1 MGIILYLS
9 LLASHEPVH
18 WTIRCDGWKDLAS
31 EVRKDEY
38 LDEQSKS
45 DLINYFK
52 TKVEEE
58 CVLNHKTQVSRLGTG
73 SFISYGRRKSR
84 LKERILK
91 RPITL
96 GETKWHRSHT
106 EVSSMIPTE
115 TEHSRLI
122 RSILLTV
129 V

>member
-45 DLINYFK
+45 DLIDYFI

-58 CVLNHKTQVSRLGTG
+58 CDFKQ
-73 SFISYGRRKSR
+73 
-84 LKERILK
+84 
-91 RPITL
+91 
-96 GETKWHRSHT
+96 
-106 EVSSMIPTE
+106 
-115 TEHSRLI
+115 
-122 RSILLTV
+122 
-129 V
+129 

>member
-18 WTIRCDGWKDLAS
+18 WTIRCAGWKDLAS

-45 DLINYFK
+45 DLINYFS

-58 CVLNHKTQVSRLGTG
+58 CD
-73 SFISYGRRKSR
+73 F
-84 LKERILK
+84 E
-91 RPITL
+91 P
-96 GETKWHRSHT
+96 
-106 EVSSMIPTE
+106 
-115 TEHSRLI
+115 
-122 RSILLTV
+122 
-129 V
+129 

>member
-18 WTIRCDGWKDLAS
+18 LTIRCDGWKDLAS

-45 DLINYFK
+45 DLINYFS

-58 CVLNHKTQVSRLGTG
+58 CD
-73 SFISYGRRKSR
+73 F
-84 LKERILK
+84 E
-91 RPITL
+91 P
-96 GETKWHRSHT
+96 
-106 EVSSMIPTE
+106 
-115 TEHSRLI
+115 
-122 RSILLTV
+122 
-129 V
+129 

>member
-18 WTIRCDGWKDLAS
+18 WTIRCDGWRDLAS

-45 DLINYFK
+45 DLIYYFS

-58 CVLNHKTQVSRLGTG
+58 CY
-73 SFISYGRRKSR
+73 F
-84 LKERILK
+84 ER
-91 RPITL
+91 
-96 GETKWHRSHT
+96 
-106 EVSSMIPTE
+106 
-115 TEHSRLI
+115 
-122 RSILLTV
+122 
-129 V
+129 

>member
-9 LLASHEPVH
+9 LLASHESVH

-58 CVLNHKTQVSRLGTG
+58 CDFK
-73 SFISYGRRKSR
+73 
-84 LKERILK
+84 
-91 RPITL
+91 P
-96 GETKWHRSHT
+96 
-106 EVSSMIPTE
+106 
-115 TEHSRLI
+115 
-122 RSILLTV
+122 
-129 V
+129 

>member
-18 WTIRCDGWKDLAS
+18 WTIRCDGWIDLAS

-45 DLINYFK
+45 VLINYFS

-58 CVLNHKTQVSRLGTG
+58 CD
-73 SFISYGRRKSR
+73 F
-84 LKERILK
+84 E
-91 RPITL
+91 P
-96 GETKWHRSHT
+96 
-106 EVSSMIPTE
+106 
-115 TEHSRLI
+115 
-122 RSILLTV
+122 
-129 V
+129 

>member
-45 DLINYFK
+45 DMIDYLK

-58 CVLNHKTQVSRLGTG
+58 CDFK
-73 SFISYGRRKSR
+73 
-84 LKERILK
+84 
-91 RPITL
+91 P
-96 GETKWHRSHT
+96 
-106 EVSSMIPTE
+106 
-115 TEHSRLI
+115 
-122 RSILLTV
+122 
-129 V
+129 